1 MRSVLAWFLLGIM
14 ALQWV
19 GGYPCFKGAVSVV
32 VERSMNAS
40 EALVAE
46 TLEAETGLEVH
57 LRMLG
62 EDSFLS
68 RGFGYSAYFYFPIEL
83 DDEKKFFSFTPP
95 SEINQLVQLDS
106 MESEAGQE
114 APVQVSER
122 QFPYFIPAKSQ
133 FGLPI
138 QAKLSERSNFAFL
151 DEVGSFHHLLESPPP
166 ERV

>member
-1 MRSVLAWFLLGIM
+1 MRSLLAWFLLGIM

-46 TLEAETGLEVH
+46 ALEAETGLEVH
-57 LRMLG
+57 LRML
-62 EDSFLS
+62 EEESFLS
-68 RGFGYSAYFYFPIEL
+68 RGFGYSAYFYFPIEF
-83 DDEKKFFSFTPP
+83 DDQKKFFSFTPP
-95 SEINQLVQLDS
+95 SEINKLVQLDS
-106 MESEAGQE
+106 TESEAGQE

-122 QFPYFIPAKSQ
+122 QFPYFIPAKAQ
-133 FGLPI
+133 FELPI

-151 DEVGSFHHLLESPPP
+151 DEPGLLSIFLETPPP